1 MTNTS
6 PSIFDPTQLDGVEN
20 QSAVN
25 SAVDRS
31 RLAAISKGKQNT
43 ERELITLFRRV
54 NDEDVGL
61 LYKAV
66 QDGDMAGA
74 LHASHRMSGAC
85 RMIGAIPL
93 AAVCERLETAS
104 RGNDFNVVKANMPD
118 LQREVG
124 RVYAFLDSM

>member
-1 MTNTS
+1 
-6 PSIFDPTQLDGVEN
+6 
-20 QSAVN
+20 
-25 SAVDRS
+25 
-31 RLAAISKGKQNT
+31 
-43 ERELITLFRRV
+43 
-54 NDEDVGL
+54 
-61 LYKAV
+61 
-66 QDGDMAGA
+66 MAGA